1 MRQIFIYFFIL
12 LFSVTVQAEKFNITN
27 QNIHLNVQLDKSIIV
42 TKDIKVHFNVPQRG
56 IFHYVPTQNG
66 EKLSNIAASDK
77 PIVSTDKN
85 YTVVKMGNKS
95 GNPITGDYDYKLKYT
110 HHLVGQADRMLLFLT
125 DRTPTT
131 IQVVMPKDF
140 TDNAVRFVIIDGGVK
155 EQLIPNRNG
164 NTLTA
169 TLNRQLTGKE
179 ALYLSATFGED
190 YFTGTHLIPSLPQQ
204 QNHVISVKQPLP
216 RANAPLA
223 RANTTAPAVQT
234 QQKKSH
240 PDVGNE
246 KFYIQK
252 YDIQMNVDKN
262 KTVHVTETLDVY
274 FVRPAH
280 GIIREIPIDFREK
293 LTMDSISEKYKKS
306 YAFSDNTLFIDYK
319 IGYENI
325 LQKDHHRYVLKFTHE
340 IPYNPNELFYNLVGT
355 GWGVPIEKVT
365 FSINMPEA
373 INKSDVV
380 FYVGHSGSKLGQKDV
395 TYTINNNH
403 ITGETTRMLKKYE
416 GVSVKIN
423 VPDGYFNIPSPF
435 KNNPLRAIGVFIF
448 AVLAFLAWFFHGKN
462 KYSQAPIVSFYP
474 PQNCS
479 VIECSVLD
487 SLSIERTTTEIE
499 SANGENKGFL
509 ATLILL
515 ASKGYI
521 KIEKIASG
529 IKPDAFA
536 VTMASLTDSGTQTI
550 KNKFFQMVGMFVAVV
565 LFAIPFIG
573 PVLGFLAVAFVI
585 YLNVSNK
592 NKDRVTLSAMEQ
604 LEEDKKDEFMLHK
617 LKEYEGT
624 DEFERRFMELLFP
637 SDATSVSSKVLGRK
651 PSFFLNMHRALS
663 KSEKS
668 FFKKYGQRNLL
679 LSYFFGTVGTI
690 ATYFVWQTVFPIR
703 FSWICVA
710 VLIVLLIISGFIEN
724 SLTSNSSKLIRSI
737 VTVIWASFPIIVGP
751 IVLSL
756 LYGKEH
762 LNMNEYFV
770 VGLLAIVIMRCSSRY
785 MMNITKIGAERISQA
800 MGFKRFLETAE
811 LPEVQKMLVSNPNY
825 GFDIMPYLYIF
836 GLEEKWMKKFAPIFR
851 QTPEWYQGAGKFSMH
866 GLRQV
871 SRSFSP
877 PVSSGSRGGRS
888 RSGGSGG
895 GSGGGGGRS
904 W

>member
-1 MRQIFIYFFIL
+1 MRRIFICFFIL

-27 QNIHLNVQLDKSIIV
+27 YNIHLNVQSDKSIVV
-42 TKDIKVHFNVPQRG
+42 TKDIKAHFNVPQRG
-56 IFHYVPTQNG
+56 ILHYVPTSNG

-85 YTVVKMGNKS
+85 YTIIKMGNKS
-95 GNPITGDYDYKLKYT
+95 GNPITGDYDYKLQYT
-110 HHLVGQADRMLLFLT
+110 HHLTGQTDRMFLFLAESG
-125 DRTPTT
+125 PTT
-131 IQVVMPKDF
+131 VQVVMPKDF
-140 TDNAVRFVIIDGGVK
+140 ADNAVRFVIIDGGVK
-155 EQLIPNRNG
+155 EQLIPTRNG

-169 TLNRQLTGKE
+169 VLNRQLTGKE
-179 ALYLSATFGED
+179 ALYLSGTFGED
-190 YFTGTHLIPSLPQQ
+190 YFTGAHLIPALPQQ
-204 QNHVISVKQPLP
+204 QNHVISVKQPL
-216 RANAPLA
+216 A
-223 RANTTAPAVQT
+223 RANSTSSSPAVQT

-240 PDVGNE
+240 PDVGSE

-252 YDIQMNVDKN
+252 YDVKLNVDEN
-262 KTVHVTETLDVY
+262 KAVHITETIDVY
-274 FVRPAH
+274 FVRSAH

-293 LTMDSISEKYKKS
+293 LTMESISEKYTQN
-306 YAFSDNTLFIDYK
+306 YAFADSTVFVNYK
-319 IGYENI
+319 IGHENI
-325 LQKDHHRYVLKFTHE
+325 LQKDHHKYVLKFTHE

-355 GWGVPIEKVT
+355 GWGVPIEKVS
-365 FSINMPEA
+365 FSIKMPEV
-373 INKSDVV
+373 ISKSDVV
-380 FYVGHSGSKLGQKDV
+380 FYVGHSGSKFGQEDV
-395 TYTINNNH
+395 SYTINNNH
-403 ITGETTRMLKKYE
+403 ITGETTRMLNKYE

-435 KNNPLRAIGVFIF
+435 KNNPLRALGVFMF
-448 AVLAFLAWFFHGKN
+448 AILAFLAWFFYGKN
-462 KYSQAPIVSFYP
+462 KYSQAPIISFYP
-474 PQNCS
+474 PQNCGA
-479 VIECSVLD
+479 IECSVLD
-487 SLSIERTTTEIE
+487 ALSVEKTITGIE

-536 VTMASLTDSGTQTI
+536 TTVASLSDSGTRL
-550 KNKFFQMVGMFVAVV
+550 KNKFLQMIIMFVAVV
-565 LFAIPFIG
+565 LFTIPFIG
-573 PVLGFLAVAFVI
+573 PVLGFIAVAFVI
-585 YLNVSNK
+585 FLNVSNK
-592 NKDRVTLSAMEQ
+592 NKDRVALSAMDQ

-624 DEFERRFMELLFP
+624 DEFEKRFMELLFP
-637 SDATSVSSKVLGRK
+637 NDATSVSSKVLGRK

-668 FFKKYGQRNLL
+668 FFKKYGQQNLL

-724 SLTSNSSKLIRSI
+724 SLTSNSSKLIRGI
-737 VTVIWASFPIIVGP
+737 VTVIWASFPVIVGP

-756 LYGKEH
+756 LYGKEYF
-762 LNMNEYFV
+762 NMNEYFV